1 MNADMVPTHSQRG
14 ASYGLKS
21 RALIRYKGGDLQS
34 HHTFGITVQSRGMHD
49 DYLCRFQPVR

>member
-1 MNADMVPTHSQRG
+1 MNADVVPYLLAAR

-21 RALIRYKGGDLQS
+21 RVFEPLGDLQS
-34 HHTFGITVQSRGMHD
+34 HHTFGITVLSRGMHD